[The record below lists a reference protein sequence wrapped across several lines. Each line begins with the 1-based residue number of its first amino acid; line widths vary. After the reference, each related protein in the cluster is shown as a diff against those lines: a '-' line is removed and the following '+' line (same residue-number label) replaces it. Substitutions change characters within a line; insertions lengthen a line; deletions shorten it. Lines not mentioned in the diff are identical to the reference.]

1 MSEYKQNNIDIYK
14 GLQKSYQAMI
24 SESQNADLKI
34 YHAQEHFFTQHQE
47 LSQEFK
53 DTSRDLLKA
62 ALRKY
67 DYATMVCNQLH
78 CLREIREFRV
88 NQYLNEMFVFPE
100 PVENEFPFLDEVLF
114 DQALYLHLSFI
125 DFYMNYLTFFCT
137 GKRLEKVNVSYFYS
151 ALKENRNEKSLA
163 IDEYMRTNV
172 VIQDPKN
179 STLWGDKLRIIRNDS
194 THKKLLKLDIKDI
207 PSRMGPILKEP
218 MYDGEEVSFF
228 VQTKISNN
236 AFAMLVTLFP
246 ILYELDWIPGAYN
259 SNMYK

>member
-1 MSEYKQNNIDIYK
+1 
-14 GLQKSYQAMI
+14 MI

-34 YHAQEHFFTQHQE
+34 YHAQEHFFTKHQE
-47 LSQEFK
+47 LSQDYK

-78 CLREIREFRV
+78 CLREMRELRE
-88 NQYLNEMFVFPE
+88 NQFFNKIFVFPE
-100 PVENEFPFLDEVLF
+100 PVENEVPFLDEILF
-114 DQALYLHLSFI
+114 DQSLYIHLSFI
-125 DFYMNYLTFFCT
+125 DFYMNCLAFFCT

-151 ALKENRNEKSLA
+151 ALKENRNEKSVA
-163 IDEYMRTNV
+163 VAEYMHANV

-179 STLWGDKLRIIRNDS
+179 STLWGDILRVIRNDS
-194 THKKLLKLDIKDI
+194 THKKLLKLEVKDI
-207 PSRMGPILKEP
+207 PSRMGPIIKEP
-218 MYDGEEVSFF
+218 MYDGEEVSYY
-228 VQTKISNN
+228 VQTKISNY

-246 ILYELDWIPGAYN
+246 TLYELEWIPGAYN